1 MRKLQIQTL
10 GTDKDTSTCTSNYI
24 QKGQRKKLT
33 YRQQLHILC
42 IYYIVFLDTLSVIA
56 RSIGEETF
64 APIAKECADFGM
76 GLLNSVDD
84 PDLRRCV

>member
-1 MRKLQIQTL
+1 MYIKLYTKRLEEEVNIQTVVAHFVYL
-10 GTDKDTSTCTSNYI
+10 
-24 QKGQRKKLT
+24 
-33 YRQQLHILC
+33 LHSI
-42 IYYIVFLDTLSVIA
+42 FLDTLSVIA

>member
-1 MRKLQIQTL
+1 MYIKLYTKRLEEEVNIQTVVAHFL
-10 GTDKDTSTCTSNYI
+10 Y
-24 QKGQRKKLT
+24 L
-33 YRQQLHILC
+33 LH
-42 IYYIVFLDTLSVIA
+42 YIVFLDTLSVIA

>member
-1 MRKLQIQTL
+1 M
-10 GTDKDTSTCTSNYI
+10 
-24 QKGQRKKLT
+24 
-33 YRQQLHILC
+33 HILC
-42 IYYIVFLDTLSVIA
+42 IYYIVILDTLSVIA